1 MGVDERQTHMR
12 GSVAVV
18 TLMVCTSVVT
28 ACSSGPAPYV
38 AVPQVSGVRT
48 ADDGRTILLTYTGGA
63 CDAAPMTRVVQTPS
77 MVTVSASIG
86 STAGHDACPAIG
98 IPRTLAFQ
106 LSAPLAGRRVRDGLH
121 GRPVPAFDGAVLTEP
136 ARLPT
141 GYTERTDFQ
150 TPDVAGS
157 WSRTWVV
164 PGTSRRDELTI
175 TQSPHRLPGLTG
187 AVVPGRHTV
196 DGSPATATR
205 DGSRDSLAVQWTFPG
220 SPDSARII
228 DRYRDRPEFTVAQLL
243 RIAASLPV
251 GSVPTS
257 TLMPT
262 TTASAVPARPVV
274 PPVAQ
279 VRPAFASGA
288 DDLCQPLIKGTG
300 QRATT
305 GRLPA
310 SATVTL
316 ARWCADDRGRGAAGI
331 QSRQSVGSVVALDR
345 ALHERSTTVLPPGI
359 DGCAA
364 FGTPAI
370 FLEVLDQH
378 GRRFDPAWP
387 STACGPTSAVPDA
400 LAETSY
406 RVLALPRTG

>member
-1 MGVDERQTHMR
+1 M
-12 GSVAVV
+12 V
-18 TLMVCTSVVT
+18 TLMVCASAVT
-28 ACSSGPAPYV
+28 ACSGGPAPYV

-48 ADDGRTILLTYTGGA
+48 ADGGRTILLTYTGGA
-63 CDAAPMTRVVQTPS
+63 CDAPPMTRVVQTAS
-77 MVTVSASIG
+77 VVTVSALIG
-86 STAGHDACPAIG
+86 STAGHDACPAVG
-98 IPRTLAFQ
+98 IPRTLTFQ
-106 LSAPLAGRRVRDGLH
+106 LSAPLAGRRVRNGLH

-141 GYTERTDFQ
+141 GYTERTELQ

-157 WSRTWVV
+157 WSRTWVA

-187 AVVPGRHTV
+187 GAVPGRHTV
-196 DGSPATATR
+196 DGSPATVTH
-205 DGSRDSLAVQWTFPG
+205 DSSRDSLVVQWTFPG
-220 SPDSARII
+220 SPASARVI
-228 DRYRDRPEFTVAQLL
+228 DRYRNRPEFTVAQLL
-243 RIAASLPV
+243 RIAASLPP

-257 TLMPT
+257 TLLPT

-274 PPVAQ
+274 PPVAR

-288 DDLCQPLIKGTG
+288 DHLCQPLITG
-300 QRATT
+300 KSEQATT
-305 GRLPA
+305 GRLPV
-310 SATVTL
+310 SSTVTG
-316 ARWCADDRGRGAAGI
+316 ARWCADHRGRGGAGI
-331 QSRQSVGSVVALDR
+331 QLRQSVGSVVALDR

-400 LAETSY
+400 LAETAY
-406 RVLALPRTG
+406 RVVAPPRTG